1 MKYTLYSMGEKCP
14 FCVKAEE
21 LFAEEIESGFF
32 LLKDAEKAGGRSQGF
47 PYFEGENGEKFTG
60 LPSSKEQLFKELGV
74 ESENYVHSEAGS
86 NTGHIMLV
94 VGLII
99 LLIGIVT
106 GGIYFY
112 LENKKKSVK
121 TNFSNN
127 YLNNAYNFTR

>member
-1 MKYTLYSMGEKCP
+1 MGEKCP

-21 LFAEEIESGFF
+21 LLAEEIESGFF

-112 LENKKKSVK
+112 LENKKKSTK